1 MTAAEPTKATR
12 PYSSNTPTDHERAFV
27 EHLIRLLG
35 PEHVA
40 PGAKADRA
48 TRADRASLAALRRGL
63 GKEPGEAAE
72 MFPYVIPWCGNEPE
86 YRQNDYFLVTA
97 LFASHQ
103 GRRGPHAGINSAQ
116 RNSLG
121 GSFELLAK
129 SAESGSIEK
138 RFVALLNASR
148 EDLTSHLRY
157 AISLLKAH
165 EIGVDWAQL
174 LHDLRGWEW
183 SGRSVQRRWA
193 EGYWYADYGNGN
205 QQGASATPPA
215 S

>member
-1 MTAAEPTKATR
+1 M
-12 PYSSNTPTDHERAFV
+12 PTDHERAFV

-35 PEHVA
+35 AENPTA
-40 PGAKADRA
+40 GAKPDRA
-48 TRADRASLAALRRGL
+48 ALAALRRGL

-86 YRQNDYFLVTA
+86 HRQNDYFLVAA

-103 GRRGPHAGINSAQ
+103 GRRGPHAAASGVQ
-116 RNSLG
+116 RNNLG
-121 GSFELLAK
+121 GSFEALAK
-129 SAESGSIEK
+129 KAESGSIER

-148 EDLTSHLRY
+148 EDLTTHLRY

-183 SGRSVQRRWA
+183 SGRPVQRRWA
-193 EGYWYADYGNGN
+193 EGYWYADYTTGGQSNPTSDDGN
-205 QQGASATPPA
+205 QQGASATPPT
-215 S
+215 SRQ